1 MKHEIIN
8 RKENST
14 YTEKSPKSAAFLYI
28 PVFGTVLLTIATR
41 KTLSKAGSLYMNNKA
56 SVKQIKPFIRKN
68 KIDMSD
74 YPEREYNSFNDFFT
88 REIIPGRRPFSKDK
102 NILIAPADSK
112 LLYYKISDK
121 VEMNI
126 KGKKYNVKELLRDKE
141 LAEEYRNGVCLVF
154 RLSVDDYH
162 RYSYIDEGHLVKR
175 KKLRGIL
182 HTVGPI
188 AFKRHKV
195 FKQNQ
200 REYSILETKNFGT
213 IIQMEVGAMMVGK
226 IKNHNKAEFVRGEEK
241 GYFLFGGSTVVILLK
256 ENIVEID
263 KDIIKNSEND
273 IETRVLQGE
282 TVGKKIK

>member
-8 RKENST
+8 RKENNK

-74 YPEREYNSFNDFFT
+74 YPDREYKSFNDFFT

-102 NILIAPADSK
+102 SILISPADSK

-162 RYSYIDEGHLVKR
+162 RYSYIDEGCLVRR

-182 HTVGPI
+182 HTVGPV

-200 REYSILETKNFGT
+200 REYSILETKNFGK

-226 IKNHNKAEFVRGEEK
+226 IKNHNKTEFVRGEEK
-241 GYFLFGGSTVVILLK
+241 GYFLFGGSTVVLLLK

-282 TVGKKIK
+282 TVGRKIK